1 MRSACCIGIANV
13 GGHISRRCCDFHFS
27 TSLNN
32 KDAFLKA
39 LEKEIVLRKNYFG
52 ATEKVETIYFGG
64 GTPSVLS
71 QDELMRIFELIFENY
86 DVSTSAEIT
95 LESNPEDLT
104 KEKIK
109 SLKST
114 PINRFSIGV
123 QSFFEEDLKF
133 MNRAHTA
140 ERAVSAVKAS
150 QDSGFENITIDLI
163 YGTPSLSNQNWK
175 TNLQTAFELQVK
187 HISSY
192 CLTVEEKTA
201 LHKMIVSGKVKN
213 VDENKSAEQF
223 EILTEA
229 MQSNGFL
236 HYEISNFCKENFHS
250 RHNSN
255 YWLKEKYVGFG
266 PSAHSYNGTSR
277 QWNVRN
283 NGLYIQSLEENKLL
297 FEFENLTT
305 TQNYNEYIMTSLR
318 TIWGTNLKTI
328 ESDYG
333 KNYLDYCKQE
343 AQKHIASKHIEEK
356 ESKLFLTS
364 KGKLLADK
372 IASDL
377 FFIDEKN

>member
-1 MRSACCIGIANV
+1 MAGIYIHIPFCLQAC
-13 GGHISRRCCDFHFS
+13 SYCDFHFS
-27 TSLNN
+27 TSLKN

-52 ATEKVETIYFGG
+52 TTEKVETIYFGG
-64 GTPSVLS
+64 GTPSLLS

-175 TNLQTAFELQVK
+175 TNLQTAFDLQVK

-201 LHKMIVSGKVKN
+201 LHKMIVSGKAKN

-297 FEFENLTT
+297 FEFENLTA

-343 AQKHIASKHIEEK
+343 AQKYIASKHIEEK